1 MKNKYNWGSNPYYY
15 LSGIYGI
22 HPTFIQKMLEAKS
35 YRSEEILAVIENLKT
50 SGGKKFSD
58 DLIQT
63 YRQNFYGNSKGTYV
77 PSKNIRNKDVL
88 ILGSGPGLK
97 EHKLALEAFIRNFKP
112 FVVALNT
119 TKTINSK
126 LINVRVVCN
135 TLRLLTDHKSFNRLP
150 QKIILPYQRL
160 SSSIKLRLNNIKKLD
175 FGAEI
180 KHNNFKFMKS
190 SAIIPNSL
198 AITYALSIANSG
210 KAKRIFLAGFDGYDA
225 DDPRRREI
233 DELLL
238 LYQSLRKKIDLV
250 SITPTKYKV
259 KSRSVYSF

>member
-1 MKNKYNWGSNPYYY
+1 MK
-15 LSGIYGI
+15 
-22 HPTFIQKMLEAKS
+22 
-35 YRSEEILAVIENLKT
+35 ILT
-50 SGGKKFSD
+50 TGGKKFSD

-63 YRQNFYGNSKGTYV
+63 YRQNFYGNSKGSYT
-77 PSKNIRNKDVL
+77 PSKNIKNKDVL

-135 TLRLLTDHKSFNRLP
+135 TLRLLTDHKSFSRLP
-150 QKIILPYQRL
+150 QKIIMPYQRL
-160 SSSIKLRLNNIKKLD
+160 SSSIKLRFKKTKKLD
-175 FGAEI
+175 FGVEI
-180 KHNNFKFMKS
+180 KNNIFKFRNS

-198 AITYALSIANSG
+198 AITYALAIANSG
-210 KAKRIFLAGFDGYDA
+210 KAKKIYLAGFDGYDA
-225 DDPRRREI
+225 EDPKRREM

-238 LYQSLRKKIDLV
+238 LYQSLKKKTDLV